1 MAIFST
7 SGLTIQT
14 QEEVLADLRLR
25 FKAKYGDTCRVDDV
39 DGVLGR
45 LAAILAE
52 AKSDTLNDLAATVAG
67 LLPSTSIGTLLE
79 ELVKFNGIE
88 RNVASKST
96 VALTVYSNAAGCT
109 IPEGSIVATV
119 TGVQFET
126 DIAVVVPPSDSR
138 TVTATAIEDGALEA
152 PAGTLTEIV
161 TPVFGWVSVTNL
173 SDAVTGNARETDP
186 ALRARRWEAAK
197 AVGLHHPSA
206 IRKALLDINGVT
218 AVLLEVNNGTV
229 TNENGVPPQHVRA
242 IVQGGADQ
250 DIGDS
255 LFGPGAGSV
264 GAGIGTWGDEEVL
277 CEDTETGQ
285 TGTIYFDR
293 AIPVPIYVTIQTVK
307 NRAFYPADGD
317 LLMKQAVVDF
327 SEGNLEIND
336 VLVTPFGL
344 GDDVVSSRLYTAAN
358 AVPGHSVRAILIS
371 TTPNPTSD
379 DDIAISNH
387 QIATF
392 DVDDVDIEF
401 VT

>member
-67 LLPSTSIGTLLE
+67 LLPSTSIGTLLQDR
-79 ELVKFNGIE
+79 VKFNGIE

-161 TPVFGWVSVTNL
+161 TPVFGWGSVTNL

-186 ALRARRWEAAK
+186 ALRARRW
-197 AVGLHHPSA
+197 
-206 IRKALLDINGVT
+206 
-218 AVLLEVNNGTV
+218 
-229 TNENGVPPQHVRA
+229 
-242 IVQGGADQ
+242 GG
-250 DIGDS
+250 
-255 LFGPGAGSV
+255 
-264 GAGIGTWGDEEVL
+264 
-277 CEDTETGQ
+277 
-285 TGTIYFDR
+285 
-293 AIPVPIYVTIQTVK
+293 
-307 NRAFYPADGD
+307 
-317 LLMKQAVVDF
+317 
-327 SEGNLEIND
+327 
-336 VLVTPFGL
+336 
-344 GDDVVSSRLYTAAN
+344 
-358 AVPGHSVRAILIS
+358 
-371 TTPNPTSD
+371 
-379 DDIAISNH
+379 
-387 QIATF
+387 
-392 DVDDVDIEF
+392 
-401 VT
+401 